1 MPKKYMLRLLQSTV
15 LASGISAVAT
25 LHAVAGAEVP
35 TFEADGS
42 VNVPSFK
49 LPPSELISEEA
60 RQMLRMRHKMP
71 LPTTDQEPDIAVRRQ
86 QLEAMLAP
94 RVALMLETYPVE
106 VSDQKIAGIPV
117 KVFTPRDKEFDR
129 DRVLINLHGGAF
141 SVCWPAC
148 AFIESA
154 PIASLGGYRVV
165 SVDYRMAPESKH
177 PAGVEDVASVY
188 GELLKSYK
196 PKHIGIYGCS
206 AGGNLSSQAAAWLP
220 AHGLPQ
226 AGAIGIFGSGGIR
239 FGAGDS
245 AYVSGYIDGAFPAPV
260 IEGPQPDMTRGYF
273 DGTDIA
279 GPIPSPA
286 LHPEVMAK
294 FPPTMIITGTRAMDM
309 TPAVYTNSQLIN
321 AGIDTRMIV
330 AEGMSHC
337 YIYMPQLPESKD
349 AYRAIVGFF
358 QENLR

>member
-1 MPKKYMLRLLQSTV
+1 MLQSAV
-15 LASGISAVAT
+15 LALG
-25 LHAVAGAEVP
+25 LAGAAALFADAGIKRP
-35 TFEADGS
+35 TFDADGS
-42 VNVPSFK
+42 VYVPPFT
-49 LPPSELISEEA
+49 LPPSEFISEEA
-60 RQMLRMRHKMP
+60 RQMMRMRHKV
-71 LPTTDQEPDIAVRRQ
+71 PTSATDQEPDINTRRQ

-94 RVALMLETYPVE
+94 RVALMLETYPVN

-117 KVFTPRDKEFDR
+117 KVFTPRDKAFDQ
-129 DRVLINLHGGAF
+129 DRVLVNLHGGAF

-154 PIASLGGYRVV
+154 PIASLGGYKVV
-165 SVDYRMAPESKH
+165 SVDYRMAPESRH
-177 PAGVEDVASVY
+177 PAGVEDVARVY
-188 GELLKSYK
+188 GELLKSHK

-206 AGGNLSSQAAAWLP
+206 AGGSLSGQAAAWLP
-220 AHGLPQ
+220 AHDLPQ
-226 AGAIGIFGSGGIR
+226 AGAIGIFGSGAVR

-245 AYVSGYIDGAFPAPV
+245 AYLAGYIDGAFPPPV
-260 IEGPQPDMTRGYF
+260 AEGPQPDMTRGYF
-273 DGTDIA
+273 DGADIE

-294 FPPTMIITGTRAMDM
+294 FPPTMIITGTRAMDL

-321 AGIDTRMIV
+321 AGVDTRLIV

-337 YIYMPQLPESKD
+337 YIYMPQLPESQD

-358 QENLR
+358 RQNLR